1 MLIVDDDPI
10 VREAIARGLD
20 GSAYTTVHS
29 DSGLHAL
36 ELMRS
41 VHVDAVIADFDMPGM
56 NGVRFLT
63 YVREMFPDCARLIL
77 SAGRRSDIRDLNA
90 AGVEQCHVL
99 SKDISPAELRNRL
112 TSALQDVRL
121 KISC

>member
-20 GSAYTTVHS
+20 GSAYTTVHA
-29 DSGLHAL
+29 DTALHAL

-41 VHVDAVIADFDMPGM
+41 VHVDAVIADFNMPGM

-63 YVREMFPDCARLIL
+63 YVREMFPRCARLIL
-77 SAGRRSDIRDLNA
+77 SAGRRSDIRDLHE
-90 AGVEQCHVL
+90 AGIEKGLVL
-99 SKDISPAELRNRL
+99 SKDISPDELKSRL
-112 TSALQDVRL
+112 ASALQNA
-121 KISC
+121 C